1 MDRKKAVY
9 LFAII
14 ETLVYLIII
23 GIFLLGWLDLT
34 GFTIAFVV
42 ALLVSMGVVFIIIR
56 KFQ

>member
-14 ETLVYLIII
+14 ETLVYLII
-23 GIFLLGWLDLT
+23 GTFLLGLLDLT
-34 GFTIAFVV
+34 GFIIAFAV

>member
-1 MDRKKAVY
+1 MNRKKAVY

-23 GIFLLGWLDLT
+23 GTFLLGLLDLT
-34 GFTIAFVV
+34 GFIIAFAV

>member
-34 GFTIAFVV
+34 GFTIAFAV
-42 ALLVSMGVVFIIIR
+42 ALLVSMGVVFSIIR